1 MSQGRATEVLV
12 KTFGLWAESGL
23 AINLNALTQEVNTSG
38 LWVGT
43 SAVLVGALMDR
54 KAVEYYNENTT
65 TAYLGPSG
73 VSSTTGR
80 PLHKYNSWALDLGSD
95 VDMYCLTA
103 TGSTDIRVTE
113 LR

>member
-12 KTFGLWAESGL
+12 KAFGQWAESGL
-23 AINLNALTQEVNTSG
+23 ATNLNALTQEINTSG

-43 SAVLVGALMDR
+43 SAVGVNALMDR
-54 KAVEYYNENTT
+54 KAIEYYNESTT
-65 TAYLGPSG
+65 TAFFGPSG
-73 VSSTTGR
+73 VTPATGR
-80 PLHKYNSWALDLGSD
+80 PLHKYNSWTLDAGSD
-95 VDMYCLTA
+95 IDIYCLTA